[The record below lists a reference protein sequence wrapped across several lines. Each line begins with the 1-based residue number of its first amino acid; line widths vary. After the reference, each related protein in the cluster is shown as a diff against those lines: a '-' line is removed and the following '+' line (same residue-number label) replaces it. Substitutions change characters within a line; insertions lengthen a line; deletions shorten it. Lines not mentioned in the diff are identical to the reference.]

1 MSLTLPTALARV
13 TGWASRILDIVV
25 GTLLLV
31 IVIVMLAQV
40 FGRYVLDNSLVW
52 SEELTRL
59 LHVWMVMLAAIKA
72 AHMRIDLLLDR
83 LPARLRQVAELAGAA
98 LSCALLTL
106 MIKGGLNMIK
116 LTAYDRYTG
125 LQLSMQYVYVALVV
139 GVVLWIPVVLG
150 RVFLSRSVNP
160 QEAD

>member
-1 MSLTLPTALARV
+1 MPLTLPIALARLV
-13 TGWASRILDIVV
+13 TLASRLLDIVV

-40 FGRYVLDNSLVW
+40 FGRYVLDDSLVW

-83 LPARLRQVAELAGAA
+83 LPARLRQVAQLAGAA
-98 LSCALLTL
+98 LSCALLVL

-125 LQLSMQYVYVALVV
+125 LPLSMKYVYVALVI

-150 RVFLSRSVNP
+150 RIFLTVPANP
-160 QEAD
+160 QGAD